1 MSNKQPATNL
11 QQLLAQ
17 QAPRRRGLIITVI
30 ALVIIGLIAVFFFK
44 GNTKAPQQFITA
56 EVQRGDLTVTVT
68 ATGTL
73 APLNQVDVGSEIS
86 GTIESIAVDFN
97 DRVKRGQ
104 VLARINT
111 DEQQARVTQVR
122 AALDVAEARVLQ
134 ANATV
139 QETELKLKRCETL
152 AQQGLCP
159 SQDMEATRAARDRA
173 VADQSSAK
181 AQVSQAKATLDAEQ
195 TRLTKAAIRSPIDG
209 IVLKRNIEPG
219 QTVAASL
226 QAPVLFT
233 LAESLSQMELHV
245 SVDEADIGQ
254 IHVGQIA
261 TFTVDAYGD
270 RSFPAKIIQVR
281 LAPQTTGGV
290 VSYETVLALDNKDL
304 ALRPGMTATAQV
316 MVEQIHDALLVPN
329 AALRFTPPVTQAKEQ
344 RSLLDQLFPR
354 WGRRDRNEQAQ
365 GKNKQ
370 KQVWLLQNNVPTPV
384 DVKTGASDGRMTQV
398 TTGELQ
404 PGTALLVDVATGPA
418 R

>member
-1 MSNKQPATNL
+1 MNDSSPELRNI
-11 QQLLAQ
+11 LAQ
-17 QAPRRRGLIITVI
+17 EKPQRKKLIFGAGILLLMVALGLTLFRGDNK
-30 ALVIIGLIAVFFFK
+30 ALPKFV
-44 GNTKAPQQFITA
+44 TA
-56 EVQRGDLTVTVT
+56 EVQRGELTVIVT

-86 GTIESIAVDFN
+86 GMIESIAVDFN

-111 DEQQARVTQVR
+111 DEQQARVVQAQ
-122 AALDVAEARVLQ
+122 AALEVAEARVLQ

-159 SQDMEATRAARDRA
+159 PQDMESTRASRDRA
-173 VADQSSAK
+173 IADKASTK

-195 TRLTKAAIRSPIDG
+195 SRLTKAVIRSPIDG
-209 IVLKRNIEPG
+209 IVLKRAIESG

-233 LAESLSQMELHV
+233 LAESLHQMELHV
-245 SVDEADIGQ
+245 AVDEADIGQ
-254 IHVGQIA
+254 VHTGQTA

-270 RSFPAKIIQVR
+270 RTFPARITQVR

-304 ALRPGMTATAQV
+304 SLRPGMTATAQIII
-316 MVEQIHDALLVPN
+316 EQIHDALLAPN
-329 AALRFTPPVTQAKEQ
+329 AALRFTPPVTQTKDQ
-344 RSLLDQLFPR
+344 RGLLDQLFPR
-354 WGRRDRNEQAQ
+354 WGRRDHNKQADD
-365 GKNKQ
+365 KNKQ
-370 KQVWLLQNNVPTPV
+370 KQVWILQNNVPTPI
-384 DVKTGASDGRMTQV
+384 DVKTGASDGRMTQIIA
-398 TTGELQ
+398 GELQ
-404 PGTALLVDVATGPA
+404 PGAALLVDVATGPV